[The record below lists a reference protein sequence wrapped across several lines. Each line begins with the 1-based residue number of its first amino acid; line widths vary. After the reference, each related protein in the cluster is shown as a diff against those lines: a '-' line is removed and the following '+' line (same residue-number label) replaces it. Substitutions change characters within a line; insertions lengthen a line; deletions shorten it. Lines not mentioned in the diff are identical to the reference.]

1 MKLGRVTSVN
11 KSKTH
16 SLKKWNEQS
25 IELLEGLGVKDDAH
39 MGKTV
44 KHRSRVAKDPLQPN
58 LRQVHLIH
66 SELHTELKEKGFQ
79 VSAGEMG
86 ENITTEGVDL
96 LNLPE
101 NTVLNIGAQSQI
113 KITGLRNPCSQLEGI
128 QPGLMKAVLDRDESG
143 GLVRKA
149 GIMGIVLHGG
159 AINVGDPIE
168 IELPSLPHSKLNK
181 V

>member
-1 MKLGRVTSVN
+1 MR
-11 KSKTH
+11 
-16 SLKKWNEQS
+16 KWNEQS

-66 SELHTELKEKGFQ
+66 SELHSELKEKGFQ
-79 VSAGEMG
+79 VSAGDMG

-96 LNLPE
+96 LNLPQ
-101 NTVLNIGAQSQI
+101 NTVLKIGSRSQI
-113 KITGLRNPCSQLEGI
+113 KITGLRNPCSQLDGI
-128 QPGLMKAVLDRDESG
+128 QPGLMKAVLARDESG
-143 GLVRKA
+143 QLVRKA
-149 GIMGIVLHGG
+149 GIMGVVLCGG
-159 AINVGDPIE
+159 AINVGDTIE
-168 IELPSLPHSKLNK
+168 IELPHLPHLKLEK